1 MLKASP
7 LIHGVGKGTSSI
19 FDAPD
24 RAAAKDLG
32 AIETGAAAD
41 CTMAETDG
49 AASDTHGQG
58 HVYAICS
65 PLTIHQNDS
74 NIDTRVTQPL

>member
-1 MLKASP
+1 M
-7 LIHGVGKGTSSI
+7 HGVGKGLSSVTV
-19 FDAPD
+19 APD

-32 AIETGAAAD
+32 AVETVCTVVAD

-58 HVYAICS
+58 YVYAISGLRNS
-65 PLTIHQNDS
+65 PDRFLVLMH
-74 NIDTRVTQPL
+74 V